1 MLNSIKGF
9 YPTPKPLLN
18 KMLQDIDFRT
28 IRTVLEPSAGK
39 GDIVEEV
46 LKRMKLTQCSS
57 WSREEKKYD
66 VDCIEINENLKY
78 ILKGKGFRVVHDDF
92 LTFQTYKK
100 YDLIVMNPEFSQGDK
115 HLLKALELVKLGGT
129 LICIL
134 NSETLLN
141 PYSNIR
147 KDLIRTLNELNASIE
162 YLEDEFVNSEH
173 PTTVKIALIKV
184 DIENKNRDSIILE
197 QLKKEEQYK
206 QQNSNIN
213 NTLIDGDFIQ
223 GIIKQY
229 QFELKAGLNLINEYQ
244 NLQPLILKS
253 FKDKHASPILQ
264 LSVNNS
270 KYDNTG
276 DTIVN
281 TYVKKVR
288 YKYWEA
294 LFNNEQFTSLLTTNL
309 LYEYRQKVTELEDYD
324 FSMYNIKELQ
334 RQMNQNIVKG
344 VEDTILSLFE
354 EFSHKYSWYDETSKN
369 IHYYNGWRSNSCYKI
384 NKRVIIPLSAYS
396 SITNRLDYSYKFYEK
411 LKDIEHV
418 FNYLDGGRTED
429 CDLKEILNKAQ
440 NERQTKNIVTKY
452 FSINTFKKGTT
463 HLTFLNEELLQ
474 KFNIFGSQKK
484 SWLPNTFGKSNY
496 SNMSKEEQKVIDSFC
511 GKEEYN
517 KIVNDKNYYFCNFN
531 QNNILQICGK
541 E

>member
-1 MLNSIKGF
+1 MFEDIKDF
-9 YPTPKPLLN
+9 YPTPPKLID
-18 KMLQDIDFRT
+18 KMLQGIDFRT

-39 GDIVEEV
+39 GNLVEAV
-46 LKRMKLTQCSS
+46 LEKMKLAQYNS

-66 VDCIEINENLKY
+66 VDCIEINENLRY
-78 ILKGKGFRVVHDDF
+78 ILQGKGFRVIHDDF
-92 LTFQTYKK
+92 LTYESFKK
-100 YDLIVMNPEFSQGDK
+100 YDLIAANFPFSDGDK
-115 HLLKALELVKLGGT
+115 HLIKALDMIENGGRLVALVNG
-129 LICIL
+129 
-134 NSETLLN
+134 ETIRN

-147 KDLIRTLNELNASIE
+147 KDLVRKLNEYNAEIE
-162 YLEDEFVNSEH
+162 YLQDEFIESERS
-173 PTTVKIALIKV
+173 TNVEVALIKV

-197 QLKKEEQYK
+197 QLKQEEQYK

-276 DTIVN
+276 DTMVN

-334 RQMNQNIVKG
+334 NQMNKNIMKS

-369 IHYYNGWRSNSCYKI
+369 IHYYSGWKSNSSFKI

-411 LKDIEHV
+411 LKDIEHI
-418 FNYLDGGRTED
+418 FNYLDGGITED
-429 CDLKEILNKAQ
+429 LDLKEILNKAQ
-440 NERQTKNIVTKY
+440 NGRQTKNIVTKY

-463 HLTFLNEELLQ
+463 HVTFLNEELLQ
-474 KFNIFGSQKK
+474 KFNLFGSLRKG
-484 SWLPNTFGKSNY
+484 WLPPTYGKCKY
-496 SNMSKEEQKVIDSFC
+496 ENMTDEERNVIEEFE
-511 GKEEYN
+511 GKESYN
-517 KIVNDKNYYFCNFN
+517 KVMKNLDYYLYNPS
-531 QNNILQICGK
+531 QILMLGN
-541 E
+541 